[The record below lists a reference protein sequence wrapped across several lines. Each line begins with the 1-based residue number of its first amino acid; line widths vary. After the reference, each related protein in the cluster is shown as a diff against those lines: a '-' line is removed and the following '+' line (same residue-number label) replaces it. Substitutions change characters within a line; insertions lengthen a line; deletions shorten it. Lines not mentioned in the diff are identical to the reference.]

1 MKNFIRTATAAVFL
15 LGTLAVRAEPA
26 PTPQQQKD
34 AQKLTETAVQILD
47 FGQFLGS
54 RKDLPPWYELQPWQ
68 EKMKMTDEQF
78 QCFKAKMTTSQGFRE
93 YKAEEALH
101 YVQSR
106 SPQELQQDFALLTP
120 QTLQALSRLMSAWED
135 GITHNNNDRY
145 IREMDRL
152 QQNPRLFNAVGRFME
167 SAQHH
172 DLRQLLLSFAFDTA
186 PIEDGARSLERYVL
200 WSLRECHISA
210 EELRARTRGGRG
222 K

>member
-1 MKNFIRTATAAVFL
+1 MKNFIRTAAAAVFL
-15 LGTLAVRAEPA
+15 LGTLAVRAEPV
-26 PTPQQQKD
+26 PTPQQQQD

-54 RKDLPPWYELQPWQ
+54 GKDLPPWYELQPWQ

-120 QTLQALSRLMSAWED
+120 QTVQALSRLMSAFTQED
-135 GITHNNNDRY
+135 RSPGLSLQ
-145 IREMDRL
+145 EVEKL
-152 QQNPRLFNAVGRFME
+152 QQDPPLFNAVDRFMSRE
-167 SAQHH
+167 QHR
-172 DLRQLLLSFAFDTA
+172 DLRQLLLSFTFDTNNF
-186 PIEDGARSLERYVL
+186 ENSVHSFQRYAF
-200 WSLRECHISA
+200 WSLKACHIPV
-210 EELRARTRGGRG
+210 E
-222 K
+222 

>member
-1 MKNFIRTATAAVFL
+1 MKNFIRTAASAVFL
-15 LGTLAVRAEPA
+15 LGTLAAHAEPV
-26 PTPQQQKD
+26 PTPQQQQD

-54 RKDLPPWYELQPWQ
+54 GKDLPPWYELQPWQ

-120 QTLQALSRLMSAWED
+120 QTVQALSRLMSAFTQED
-135 GITHNNNDRY
+135 RSPGLSLQ
-145 IREMDRL
+145 EVEKL
-152 QQNPRLFNAVGRFME
+152 QQDPPLFKAVDRFMSRE
-167 SAQHH
+167 QHR
-172 DLRQLLLSFAFDTA
+172 DLRQLLLSLTFDNS
-186 PIEDGARSLERYVL
+186 PIENSAHSFQRYAF
-200 WSLRECHISA
+200 WSLKACHIPI
-210 EELRARTRGGRG
+210 E
-222 K
+222 

>member
-1 MKNFIRTATAAVFL
+1 MKNFIRTAATAVLL

-26 PTPQQQKD
+26 PTPQQQQD

-54 RKDLPPWYELQPWQ
+54 GKDLPPWYELQPWQ
-68 EKMKMTDEQF
+68 EKMNMTDEQF

-120 QTLQALSRLMSAWED
+120 QTVQALSRLMSAFTQED
-135 GITHNNNDRY
+135 RSPGLSLQ
-145 IREMDRL
+145 EVEKL
-152 QQNPRLFNAVGRFME
+152 QQDPPLFNAVDRFMSGE
-167 SAQHH
+167 QHR
-172 DLRQLLLSFAFDTA
+172 DLRQLLLSLTFDTNNF
-186 PIEDGARSLERYVL
+186 ENSVHSFQRYAF
-200 WSLRECHISA
+200 WSLKACHIPV
-210 EELRARTRGGRG
+210 E
-222 K
+222 

>member
-1 MKNFIRTATAAVFL
+1 MKIFIRTAATAVFL

-26 PTPQQQKD
+26 PTLQQQQD

-54 RKDLPPWYELQPWQ
+54 GKDLPPWYELQPWQ

-120 QTLQALSRLMSAWED
+120 QTVQALSRLMSAFTQED
-135 GITHNNNDRY
+135 RSPGLSLQ
-145 IREMDRL
+145 EVEKL
-152 QQNPRLFNAVGRFME
+152 QQDPPLFNAVDRFMSGE
-167 SAQHH
+167 QHR
-172 DLRQLLLSFAFDTA
+172 DLRQLLLSLTFDNS
-186 PIEDGARSLERYVL
+186 PIENSAHSFQRYAF
-200 WSLRECHISA
+200 WSLKACHIPI
-210 EELRARTRGGRG
+210 E
-222 K
+222 

>member
-1 MKNFIRTATAAVFL
+1 MKNFIRTAAAAVFL

-26 PTPQQQKD
+26 PTPQQQQD

-54 RKDLPPWYELQPWQ
+54 GKDLPPWYELQPWQ

-120 QTLQALSRLMSAWED
+120 QTVQALSRLMSAFTQED
-135 GITHNNNDRY
+135 RSPGLSLQ
-145 IREMDRL
+145 EVEKL
-152 QQNPRLFNAVGRFME
+152 QQDPPLFNAVDRFMSRE
-167 SAQHH
+167 QHR
-172 DLRQLLLSFAFDTA
+172 DLRQLLLSLTFDTNNFENS
-186 PIEDGARSLERYVL
+186 IHSFQRYAF
-200 WSLRECHISA
+200 WSLKACHIPV
-210 EELRARTRGGRG
+210 E
-222 K
+222 

>member
-1 MKNFIRTATAAVFL
+1 MKNFIRTAAAAMFL
-15 LGTLAVRAEPA
+15 LGTLAVRAEPV
-26 PTPQQQKD
+26 PTPQQQQD

-54 RKDLPPWYELQPWQ
+54 GKDLPPWYELQPWQ

-120 QTLQALSRLMSAWED
+120 QTVQALSRLMSAFTQED
-135 GITHNNNDRY
+135 RSPGLSLQ
-145 IREMDRL
+145 EVEKL
-152 QQNPRLFNAVGRFME
+152 QQDPPLFNAVDRFMSRE
-167 SAQHH
+167 QHR
-172 DLRQLLLSFAFDTA
+172 DLRQLLLSLTFDTNNFENS
-186 PIEDGARSLERYVL
+186 IHSFQRYAF
-200 WSLRECHISA
+200 WSLKACHIPV
-210 EELRARTRGGRG
+210 E
-222 K
+222 

>member
-1 MKNFIRTATAAVFL
+1 MKNFIRTAASAVFL
-15 LGTLAVRAEPA
+15 LGTLAAHAEPV
-26 PTPQQQKD
+26 PTPQQQQD

-54 RKDLPPWYELQPWQ
+54 GKDLPPWYELQPWQ

-120 QTLQALSRLMSAWED
+120 QTVQALSRLMSAFTQED
-135 GITHNNNDRY
+135 RSPGLSLQ
-145 IREMDRL
+145 EVEKL
-152 QQNPRLFNAVGRFME
+152 QQDPPLFNAVDRFMSRE
-167 SAQHH
+167 QHR
-172 DLRQLLLSFAFDTA
+172 DLRQLLLSFTFDTNNF
-186 PIEDGARSLERYVL
+186 ENSVHGFQRYAF
-200 WSLRECHISA
+200 WSLKACHIPV
-210 EELRARTRGGRG
+210 E
-222 K
+222 

>member
-1 MKNFIRTATAAVFL
+1 MKNFIRTAAAAVFL
-15 LGTLAVRAEPA
+15 LGTLAVRAEPV
-26 PTPQQQKD
+26 PTPQQQQD

-54 RKDLPPWYELQPWQ
+54 GKDLPPWYELQPRQ

-120 QTLQALSRLMSAWED
+120 QTVQALSRLMSAFTQED
-135 GITHNNNDRY
+135 RSPGLSLQ
-145 IREMDRL
+145 EVEKL
-152 QQNPRLFNAVGRFME
+152 QQDPPLFNAVDRFMSRE
-167 SAQHH
+167 QHR
-172 DLRQLLLSFAFDTA
+172 DLRQLLLSFTFDTNNF
-186 PIEDGARSLERYVL
+186 ENSVHSFQRYAF
-200 WSLRECHISA
+200 WSLKACHIPV
-210 EELRARTRGGRG
+210 E
-222 K
+222 

>member
-1 MKNFIRTATAAVFL
+1 MKNFIRTAAAAVFL
-15 LGTLAVRAEPA
+15 LGTLAVRAEPV
-26 PTPQQQKD
+26 PTPQQQQD

-54 RKDLPPWYELQPWQ
+54 GKDLPPWYELQPWQ

-120 QTLQALSRLMSAWED
+120 QTVQALSRLMSAFTQED
-135 GITHNNNDRY
+135 RSPGLSLQ
-145 IREMDRL
+145 EVEKL
-152 QQNPRLFNAVGRFME
+152 QQDPPLFNAVDRFMSRE
-167 SAQHH
+167 QHR
-172 DLRQLLLSFAFDTA
+172 DLRQLLLSLTFDNS
-186 PIEDGARSLERYVL
+186 PIENSAHSFQRYAF
-200 WSLRECHISA
+200 WSLKACHIPV
-210 EELRARTRGGRG
+210 E
-222 K
+222 

>member
-1 MKNFIRTATAAVFL
+1 MKNFIRTAAAAVFL
-15 LGTLAVRAEPA
+15 LGTLAARAEPA
-26 PTPQQQKD
+26 PSPQQQQD

-54 RKDLPPWYELQPWQ
+54 GKDLPPWYELQPWQ

-120 QTLQALSRLMSAWED
+120 QAVQALSRLMSAFTQEAHSP
-135 GITHNNNDRY
+135 GLF
-145 IREMDRL
+145 L
-152 QQNPRLFNAVGRFME
+152 QEVEKLRQDPPLFNAVDRFMSGE
-167 SAQHH
+167 QHH
-172 DLRQLLLSFAFDTA
+172 DLRQLLLSFTFDSS
-186 PIEDGARSLERYVL
+186 PIENSVHSFQRYAF
-200 WSLRECHISA
+200 WSLKACHIPV
-210 EELRARTRGGRG
+210 E
-222 K
+222 

>member
-1 MKNFIRTATAAVFL
+1 MNAFIRTTAAAVL
-15 LGTLAVRAEPA
+15 LFGTLAANAKPA
-26 PTPQQQKD
+26 STPTPQQRQA
-34 AQKLTETAVQILD
+34 AQKLAGLSVRILD
-47 FGQFLGS
+47 LS
-54 RKDLPPWYELQPWQ
+54 RLFRYNSSEHSWY
-68 EKMKMTDEQF
+68 KQF
-78 QCFKAKMTTSQGFRE
+78 QANMTAEEFRCFTTKMGTPQGFRA
-93 YKAEEALH
+93 YKMDEALD
-101 YVQSR
+101 YVQHR
-106 SPQELQQDFALLTP
+106 SPQDLQRDFALLTP
-120 QTLQALSRLMSAWED
+120 QTVQALSRLMSAWED

-210 EELRARTRGGRG
+210 EELRARARGGAG

>member
-1 MKNFIRTATAAVFL
+1 MKNFIRTAATAVFL

-26 PTPQQQKD
+26 PTPQQQQD

-54 RKDLPPWYELQPWQ
+54 GKDLPPWYELQPWQ

-78 QCFKAKMTTSQGFRE
+78 RCFKAKMATSQGFRE

-120 QTLQALSRLMSAWED
+120 QTVQTLSRLMSAFTQED
-135 GITHNNNDRY
+135 RSPG
-145 IREMDRL
+145 
-152 QQNPRLFNAVGRFME
+152 LFRQEVEKLRQDPPLFDAVDRFMSGE
-167 SAQHH
+167 QHR
-172 DLRQLLLSFAFDTA
+172 DLRQLLLSFTFDTNNF
-186 PIEDGARSLERYVL
+186 ENSVHSFQRYAF
-200 WSLRECHISA
+200 WSLKACHIPV
-210 EELRARTRGGRG
+210 E
-222 K
+222 

>member
-1 MKNFIRTATAAVFL
+1 MKNFIRTAASAVFL
-15 LGTLAVRAEPA
+15 LGTLAVRAEPV
-26 PTPQQQKD
+26 PTPQQQQD

-54 RKDLPPWYELQPWQ
+54 GKDLPPWYELQPWQ

-120 QTLQALSRLMSAWED
+120 QTVQALSRLMSAFTQED
-135 GITHNNNDRY
+135 RSPGLSLQ
-145 IREMDRL
+145 EVEKL
-152 QQNPRLFNAVGRFME
+152 QQDPPLFNAVDRFMSGE
-167 SAQHH
+167 QHR
-172 DLRQLLLSFAFDTA
+172 DLRQLLLSLTFDNS
-186 PIEDGARSLERYVL
+186 PIENSAHSFQRYAF
-200 WSLRECHISA
+200 WSLKACHIPV
-210 EELRARTRGGRG
+210 E
-222 K
+222 

>member
-1 MKNFIRTATAAVFL
+1 MKIFIRTAAATVFL
-15 LGTLAVRAEPA
+15 LGTLAVRAEPV
-26 PTPQQQKD
+26 PTPQQQQD

-54 RKDLPPWYELQPWQ
+54 GKDLPPWYELQPWQ

-120 QTLQALSRLMSAWED
+120 QTVQALSRLMSAFTQEAHSPD
-135 GITHNNNDRY
+135 PFRQEVEKLRQD
-145 IREMDRL
+145 
-152 QQNPRLFNAVGRFME
+152 PPLFNAVDRFMSGE
-167 SAQHH
+167 QHH
-172 DLRQLLLSFAFDTA
+172 DLRQLLLSFTFDTNNFENSIHSFQWYA
-186 PIEDGARSLERYVL
+186 FWSLKACHIPIE
-200 WSLRECHISA
+200 
-210 EELRARTRGGRG
+210 
-222 K
+222 

>member
-1 MKNFIRTATAAVFL
+1 MKNFIRTAAAAVFL
-15 LGTLAVRAEPA
+15 LGTLAVRAEPV
-26 PTPQQQKD
+26 PTPQQQQD

-54 RKDLPPWYELQPWQ
+54 GKDLPPGYELQPWQ

-120 QTLQALSRLMSAWED
+120 QTVQALSRLMSAFTQED
-135 GITHNNNDRY
+135 RSPGLS
-145 IREMDRL
+145 L
-152 QQNPRLFNAVGRFME
+152 QEVEKLRQDPPLFNAVDRFMSGE
-167 SAQHH
+167 QHH
-172 DLRQLLLSFAFDTA
+172 DLRQLLLSFTFDTNNFENSIHSFQWYA
-186 PIEDGARSLERYVL
+186 FWSLKACHIPIE
-200 WSLRECHISA
+200 
-210 EELRARTRGGRG
+210 
-222 K
+222 

>member
-1 MKNFIRTATAAVFL
+1 MKNFIRTAAAAMFL

-26 PTPQQQKD
+26 PTPQQQQD

-54 RKDLPPWYELQPWQ
+54 GKDLPPWYELQPWQ

-78 QCFKAKMTTSQGFRE
+78 QCFKTKMATSQGFRE

-120 QTLQALSRLMSAWED
+120 QTVQALSRLMSAFTQEAHSPGPFRQEVEKLRQD
-135 GITHNNNDRY
+135 
-145 IREMDRL
+145 
-152 QQNPRLFNAVGRFME
+152 PPLFDAVDRFMSGE
-167 SAQHH
+167 QHH
-172 DLRQLLLSFAFDTA
+172 DLRQLLLSFTFDTNNF
-186 PIEDGARSLERYVL
+186 ENSVHSFQRYVF
-200 WSLRECHISA
+200 WSLKACHIPV
-210 EELRARTRGGRG
+210 E
-222 K
+222 

>member
-1 MKNFIRTATAAVFL
+1 MKNFIRTAAAAMFL
-15 LGTLAVRAEPA
+15 LGTLAVRAEPV
-26 PTPQQQKD
+26 PTPQQQQD

-54 RKDLPPWYELQPWQ
+54 GKDLPPWYELQPWQ

-120 QTLQALSRLMSAWED
+120 QTVQALSRLMSAFTQED
-135 GITHNNNDRY
+135 RSPGLSLQ
-145 IREMDRL
+145 EVEKL
-152 QQNPRLFNAVGRFME
+152 QQDPPLFNAVDRFMSE
-167 SAQHH
+167 EQHR
-172 DLRQLLLSFAFDTA
+172 DLRQLLLSLTFDTNNFENS
-186 PIEDGARSLERYVL
+186 IHSFQRYAF
-200 WSLRECHISA
+200 WSLKACHIPV
-210 EELRARTRGGRG
+210 E
-222 K
+222 

>member
-1 MKNFIRTATAAVFL
+1 MKNFIRTAATAVFL

-26 PTPQQQKD
+26 PTPQQQQD

-54 RKDLPPWYELQPWQ
+54 GKDLPPWYELQPWQ

-120 QTLQALSRLMSAWED
+120 QTVQALSRLMSAFTQEAHSPD
-135 GITHNNNDRY
+135 PFRQEVEKLRQDP
-145 IREMDRL
+145 
-152 QQNPRLFNAVGRFME
+152 QLFNAVDRFMSGE
-167 SAQHH
+167 QHH
-172 DLRQLLLSFAFDTA
+172 DLRQLLLSFTFDTNNF
-186 PIEDGARSLERYVL
+186 ENSVHSFQRYAF
-200 WSLRECHISA
+200 WSLKACHIPV
-210 EELRARTRGGRG
+210 

>member
-1 MKNFIRTATAAVFL
+1 MKNFIRTAAAAVFL

-26 PTPQQQKD
+26 PTPQQQQD

-54 RKDLPPWYELQPWQ
+54 GKDLPPWYELQPWQ

-120 QTLQALSRLMSAWED
+120 QTVQALSRLMSAFTQED
-135 GITHNNNDRY
+135 RSPGLSLQ
-145 IREMDRL
+145 EVEKL
-152 QQNPRLFNAVGRFME
+152 QQDPPLFNAVDRFMSRE
-167 SAQHH
+167 QHR
-172 DLRQLLLSFAFDTA
+172 DLRQLLLSLTFDTNNF
-186 PIEDGARSLERYVL
+186 ENSVHSFQRYAF
-200 WSLRECHISA
+200 WSLKACHIPV
-210 EELRARTRGGRG
+210 E
-222 K
+222 

>member
-78 QCFKAKMTTSQGFRE
+78 QCFKAKMTTSQDFRE

-120 QTLQALSRLMSAWED
+120 QTVQALSRLMSAFTQED
-135 GITHNNNDRY
+135 RSPG
-145 IREMDRL
+145 
-152 QQNPRLFNAVGRFME
+152 LFRQEVEKLRQDPPLFDAVDRFMSGE
-167 SAQHH
+167 QHR
-172 DLRQLLLSFAFDTA
+172 DLRQLLLSFTFDTNNF
-186 PIEDGARSLERYVL
+186 ENSVHSFQRYAF
-200 WSLRECHISA
+200 WSLKACHIPV
-210 EELRARTRGGRG
+210 E
-222 K
+222 

>member
-1 MKNFIRTATAAVFL
+1 MKNFIRTAAAAVFL

-26 PTPQQQKD
+26 PTPQQQQD

-54 RKDLPPWYELQPWQ
+54 GKDLPPWYELQPWQ

-78 QCFKAKMTTSQGFRE
+78 RCFKAKMATSQGFRE

-120 QTLQALSRLMSAWED
+120 QTVQALSRLMSAFTQED
-135 GITHNNNDRY
+135 RSPGLSLQ
-145 IREMDRL
+145 EVEKL
-152 QQNPRLFNAVGRFME
+152 QQDPPLFNAVDRFMSGE
-167 SAQHH
+167 QHR
-172 DLRQLLLSFAFDTA
+172 DLRQLLLSFTFDTNNF
-186 PIEDGARSLERYVL
+186 ENSVHGFQRYAF
-200 WSLRECHISA
+200 WSLKACHIPV
-210 EELRARTRGGRG
+210 E
-222 K
+222 

>member
-1 MKNFIRTATAAVFL
+1 MKIFIRTAAATVFL
-15 LGTLAVRAEPA
+15 LGTLAARAEPA
-26 PTPQQQKD
+26 PTPQQQQD

-54 RKDLPPWYELQPWQ
+54 GKDLPPWYELQPWQ

-120 QTLQALSRLMSAWED
+120 QTVQALSRLMSAFTQED
-135 GITHNNNDRY
+135 RSTGLSLQ
-145 IREMDRL
+145 EVEKL
-152 QQNPRLFNAVGRFME
+152 QQDPPLFNAVDRFMSGE
-167 SAQHH
+167 QHH
-172 DLRQLLLSFAFDTA
+172 DLRQLLLSFTFDTNNF
-186 PIEDGARSLERYVL
+186 ENSVHGFQRYAF
-200 WSLRECHISA
+200 WSLKACHIPV
-210 EELRARTRGGRG
+210 E
-222 K
+222 

>member
-1 MKNFIRTATAAVFL
+1 MKNFIRTAATAVFL

-26 PTPQQQKD
+26 PTPQQQQD

-54 RKDLPPWYELQPWQ
+54 GKDLPPWYELQPWQ

-78 QCFKAKMTTSQGFRE
+78 RCFKAKMATSQGFRE

-120 QTLQALSRLMSAWED
+120 QTVQALSRLMSAFTQED
-135 GITHNNNDRY
+135 RSPG
-145 IREMDRL
+145 
-152 QQNPRLFNAVGRFME
+152 LFRQEVEKLRQDPPLFDAVDRFMSGE
-167 SAQHH
+167 QHR
-172 DLRQLLLSFAFDTA
+172 DLRQLLLSFTFDTNNF
-186 PIEDGARSLERYVL
+186 ENSVHSFQRYVF
-200 WSLRECHISA
+200 WSLKACHIPV
-210 EELRARTRGGRG
+210 E
-222 K
+222 

>member
-1 MKNFIRTATAAVFL
+1 MKNFIRTAAAAMFL
-15 LGTLAVRAEPA
+15 LGTLAVHAEPV
-26 PTPQQQKD
+26 PTPQQQRD

-54 RKDLPPWYELQPWQ
+54 GKDLPPWYELQPWQ

-120 QTLQALSRLMSAWED
+120 QTVQALSRLMSAF
-135 GITHNNNDRY
+135 T
-145 IREMDRL
+145 
-152 QQNPRLFNAVGRFME
+152 
-167 SAQHH
+167 
-172 DLRQLLLSFAFDTA
+172 
-186 PIEDGARSLERYVL
+186 
-200 WSLRECHISA
+200 
-210 EELRARTRGGRG
+210 
-222 K
+222 